1 MVVLP
6 GTMASVTDPAAR
18 RRVTCVVGARPNFVK
33 AAPVVHALRARG
45 DVEVRVLNTGQHY
58 DRSLAGSFVEQL
70 GMPQPDRDL
79 QVGSRSHAQQTAAVL
94 VGAEQEFVEHRPDAV
109 IVVGDVNST
118 VGAALAAAKLGVR
131 VAHLEAGLRSG
142 DWTMP
147 EEINRVVTDRLSDL
161 LLCHCEEAVRN
172 LGAEG
177 VADSRIALVG
187 NTMIDSLFRLLPVA
201 RERRAAERLGLEPGR
216 HVLVTLHR
224 PALVDHPQRLA
235 AVVDRLAHLADTMR
249 IVFPMHPR
257 TRARMQDIA
266 APALAR
272 LLPVGPLD
280 YLDFIALQESARLV
294 VTDSGG
300 VQEETSAL
308 GVPCLTYRD
317 NTERAVTVELGTN
330 RLVGVDPD
338 ALMRAATD
346 ELARPSARRR
356 PIPLWDGR
364 AGGRAAD
371 AIVRLLARDD
381 EVADRARAAQAP
393 RTCSGCAENSSHG
406 VGAHRS

>member
-1 MVVLP
+1 
-6 GTMASVTDPAAR
+6 MATETDPAAR
-18 RRVTCVVGARPNFVK
+18 LRVTCVVGARPNFVK

-45 DVEVRVLNTGQHY
+45 DVDVRVLNTGQHY

-79 QVGSRSHAQQTAAVL
+79 RVGSGSHAQQTAAVL
-94 VGAEQEFVEHRPDAV
+94 VGAERELVEHRPGAV

-131 VAHLEAGLRSG
+131 VAHLESGLRSG

-147 EEINRVVTDRLSDL
+147 EEVNRAVTDRLSDL
-161 LLCHCEEAVRN
+161 LLCHCEEAVGN
-172 LGAEG
+172 LLAEG
-177 VADSRIALVG
+177 VEAERIALVG

-201 RERRAAERLGLEPGR
+201 RERRPLERLGLTAGR
-216 HVLVTLHR
+216 YVLVTLHR
-224 PALVDHPQRLA
+224 PALVDDPQRLG
-235 AVVDRLAHLADTMR
+235 AVLDRLAQLADTLPV
-249 IVFPMHPR
+249 VFPMHPR
-257 TRARMQDIA
+257 TRERMQDSA

-272 LLPVGPLD
+272 LLPTGPLD
-280 YLDFIALQESARLV
+280 YLDFIALQASARLV

-317 NTERAVTVELGTN
+317 NTERAVTVQLGTN
-330 RLVGVDPD
+330 RVVGVDPE
-338 ALMRAATD
+338 ALVRAATD
-346 ELARPSARRR
+346 ELAQPRACPR

-364 AGGRAAD
+364 AGERAAD
-371 AIVRLLARDD
+371 AIVRLLGRDAALP
-381 EVADRARAAQAP
+381 ERARAA
-393 RTCSGCAENSSHG
+393 
-406 VGAHRS
+406 